1 MHEKNSVTIRLR
13 DQAATARLA
22 RALSKELK
30 AGDIVALHG
39 DLGVGKTTFARA
51 LIFALT
57 GDEEVPS
64 PTFSLV
70 QIYEPKN
77 DLAAAPIWHFDL
89 YRLEQPAE
97 ALELGIE
104 EAFDQGI
111 SLIEWP
117 ERLGGFMP
125 KNHLQLELGFGDN
138 QNERL
143 ATIRGG
149 PSWGERLAQLVTDFG
164 SAERV

>member
-1 MHEKNSVTIRLR
+1 MHEKNTVMIRLK
-13 DQAATARLA
+13 DQSATAQLA
-22 RALSKELK
+22 TALSKHLTP
-30 AGDIVALHG
+30 GDIVALHG

-51 LIFALT
+51 LIFAMT
-57 GDEEVPS
+57 GEEEVPS

-70 QIYEPKN
+70 QTYEPKG
-77 DLAAAPIWHFDL
+77 DAAPIWHFDL
-89 YRLEQPAE
+89 YRLEQPDE

-138 QNERL
+138 LNERL
-143 ATIRGG
+143 ATITGG
-149 PSWGERLAQLVTDFG
+149 PSWDKRLTQLAADFG
-164 SAERV
+164 FTEKS